1 MAAALFG
8 DIISLVPCA
17 PSLCVLPKSR
27 LSAIGGRNC
36 EQSCQSLWQCKQIT
50 RMRDLQAGEPQRLS
64 SSYRKAGIQA
74 VRLKLLSK
82 KQRAVRDLARLC
94 PVDTG
99 TRNQHEEFT
108 MFFPLVYRVTA
119 DWPVCFAQLQLLAH
133 VLDADQGHAFSCR
146 NSPLAFSCCIKVA
159 VQCSLGQRWKSTETA
174 KLLVLHLAV
183 LPV

>member
-1 MAAALFG
+1 
-8 DIISLVPCA
+8 
-17 PSLCVLPKSR
+17 
-27 LSAIGGRNC
+27 
-36 EQSCQSLWQCKQIT
+36 
-50 RMRDLQAGEPQRLS
+50 MRDLQAGEPHRLS

-108 MFFPLVYRVTA
+108 MFFPLVDRVTA
-119 DWPVCFAQLQLLAH
+119 DWPVFFAQLQLLAH
-133 VLDADQGHAFSCR
+133 VLDVDQGRAVSCR
-146 NSPLAFSCCIKVA
+146 NSPLAFSCCIEVV
-159 VQCSLGQRWKSTETA
+159 VQRSLGQRWKSTETA
-174 KLLVLHLAV
+174 ELLVLHLAV